1 MRGPQYTT
9 YRANRRAAWVADY
22 LDRRAVL
29 AGGAKVDPMQFV
41 REDGTQVQLTAAR
54 AIGTT
59 SLAVTALANP
69 IPAGTILSFS
79 PSGSWV
85 TVSANAAAGAVAVLT
100 APLQYALI
108 NGEEAWYAGT
118 GQVYIPSG
126 TVLGRTDAE
135 RAAGTPYGPAADT
148 DTEIYLLVHDI
159 DDAQVDDDADLY
171 RHQSL
176 VKINFLPGWAGL
188 SAAIKTALGNLYQL
202 TIGAD

>member
-1 MRGPQYTT
+1 MRGPQFTT

-54 AIGTT
+54 AVGTT
-59 SLAVTALANP
+59 SMAVTALANP
-69 IPAGTILSFS
+69 IPAGTVLAFS

-85 TVSANAAAGAVAVLT
+85 TVSTAAAAGATAVLT
-100 APLQYALI
+100 SPLQYALA

-126 TVLGRTDAE
+126 TVLGRTIAE
-135 RAAGTPYGPAADT
+135 RDAGTPYGPAIDT
-148 DTEIYLLVHDI
+148 DEEIYLLVHDI
-159 DDAQVDDDADLY
+159 DDAQVNDDADLY
-171 RHQSL
+171 RHGSL
-176 VKINFLPGWAGL
+176 VKVNFLPGWATMDADL
-188 SAAIKTALGNLYQL
+188 AALVAAAYQT